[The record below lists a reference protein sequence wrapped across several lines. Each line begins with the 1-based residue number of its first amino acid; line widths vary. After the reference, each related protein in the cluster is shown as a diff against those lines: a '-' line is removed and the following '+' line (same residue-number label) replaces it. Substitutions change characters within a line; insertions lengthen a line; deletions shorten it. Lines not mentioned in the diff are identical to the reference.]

1 LRWYR
6 LTHRHPEL
14 FFFGNKPLQFSQAK
28 TLHKDKDGTRK
39 AIKIFENLWSIS
51 KNVHIDTLRH
61 SIEADCSLR
70 TIQVLL
76 GLASPVT
83 TALYN
88 WRWMGKR
95 GKF

>member
-1 LRWYR
+1 MVREKRLRSSRTYGVFQR
-6 LTHRHPEL
+6 TCILILYVTVLKHML
-14 FFFGNKPLQFSQAK
+14 
-28 TLHKDKDGTRK
+28 
-39 AIKIFENLWSIS
+39 
-51 KNVHIDTLRH
+51 
-61 SIEADCSLR
+61 EADCSLR